1 MSGEIFGWK
10 NRRNGKVYQYKSS
23 DVADAQWI
31 HCGADHYQLKI
42 VLGPH
47 RNDSI
52 VMFDGFHKKVGG
64 TGAITALR
72 DAKAELV
79 S

>member
-31 HCGADHYQLKI
+31 HCGADQYQLKI

-52 VMFDGFHKKVGG
+52 VIFDGFHKKVRRG
-64 TGAITALR
+64 R
-72 DAKAELV
+72 QM
-79 S
+79 

>member
-31 HCGADHYQLKI
+31 HCGPDHYQLKV

-47 RNDSI
+47 KNDSI
-52 VMFDGFHKKVGG
+52 VMFDGFHKKVRRERPVR
-64 TGAITALR
+64 IVIIVVR
-72 DAKAELV
+72 F
-79 S
+79 